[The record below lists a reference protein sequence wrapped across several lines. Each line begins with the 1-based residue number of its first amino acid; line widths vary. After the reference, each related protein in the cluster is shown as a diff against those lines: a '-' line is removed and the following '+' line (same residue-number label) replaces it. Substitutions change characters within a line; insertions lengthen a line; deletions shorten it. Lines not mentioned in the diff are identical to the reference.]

1 MFQDIENELTI
12 KLVELKIW
20 LRNLKDDR
28 ESQIDRGFYFVYIY
42 GIFEWFVTSVVKR
55 TIEKINESN
64 STIDELIYDIYPLIF
79 SREFDSIYK
88 AGNATK
94 WEKRA
99 RISER
104 LNKNDIVHIDDLL
117 PTDGRNIQKKQLESI
132 ALVFGLKDSAFPN
145 DECQG
150 YLVEAVE
157 NRNHIAHGD
166 ESPAEVGKRFT
177 VKDLIKN
184 ETKIEEL
191 SLYILEEYEQ
201 YINNK
206 DFLRKKIPEM
216 NKNRQAIK

>member
-1 MFQDIENELTI
+1 M
-12 KLVELKIW
+12 
-20 LRNLKDDR
+20 
-28 ESQIDRGFYFVYIY
+28 
-42 GIFEWFVTSVVKR
+42 
-55 TIEKINESN
+55 
-64 STIDELIYDIYPLIF
+64 IF

-88 AGNATK
+88 AGNAPK